1 MRARDSGLGRSGPSA
16 RSGPWVRQWPLTQR
30 RHLQRDF
37 SFADSRFL
45 ESIMETDSGSKS
57 AIFFSQRLLRGYPQ
71 KRKMIFMRL
80 IKNFIAG
87 SLLTGILALAPAT
100 SFARGGGGG
109 GGGHFGGGGGGHF
122 GGFYGGRGA
131 GAWHHDGG
139 WAHHSS
145 SGYYGYDGPFDYG
158 LDGYADP
165 YYDDSDSFDVQSTDA
180 VPDEP
185 TSLIMSVQKELARLG
200 YYHGQIDGMTGS
212 ETAQALRWFQ
222 SVDKLPVSGQID
234 SATLQALRIG

>member
-1 MRARDSGLGRSGPSA
+1 
-16 RSGPWVRQWPLTQR
+16 
-30 RHLQRDF
+30 
-37 SFADSRFL
+37 
-45 ESIMETDSGSKS
+45 METDSGSKS
-57 AIFFSQRLLRGYPQ
+57 AIFLSQRLLRGCPQ
-71 KRKMIFMRL
+71 VRKMIFMRL
-80 IKNFIAG
+80 ITNFIAG
-87 SLLTGILALAPAT
+87 SLVTGILALAPAT

-109 GGGHFGGGGGGHF
+109 GGHFGGGGGGHF
-122 GGFYGGRGA
+122 GGFNGGRGA

-145 SGYYGYDGPFDYG
+145 SGYYGYYGPFDYG
-158 LDGYADP
+158 LDGSADP
-165 YYDDSDSFDVQSTDA
+165 YYDDSDSFDVQPGSTDP

-185 TSLIMSVQKELARLG
+185 TSLIVSVQKELARLG